1 MMFRQIKKYYSI
13 DKTERKIL
21 NRTFLWL
28 IYAFVLVRLIPLKW
42 FNSVLGKFRK
52 ETEVNLNNK
61 QLQLI
66 HMVKKNIKR
75 AKKRLPWEVK
85 CFEEA
90 ITAKK
95 LLETLNIKSTLFL
108 GITRGNEKDLKAH
121 AWLKSGDLFISGESG
136 YFNFVVVGFYS

>member
-1 MMFRQIKKYYSI
+1 MMFKQIKKYCSL

-21 NRTFLWL
+21 NRTFFWL

-42 FNSVLGKFRK
+42 FNSILG
-52 ETEVNLNNK
+52 EYNNVVEVTLNTK

-66 HMVKKNIKR
+66 FVVKKNIR
-75 AKKRLPWEVK
+75 RVKKHLPWKVK

-95 LLETLNIKSTLFL
+95 LLEMVNIKSTLYL
-108 GITRGNEKDLKAH
+108 GVRKGSKQTLKAH
-121 AWLKSGDLFISGESG
+121 AWLKSGDKFVSGEKG
-136 YFNFVVVGFYS
+136 YKSFVTVGFYT